1 MNLSQPKALKNIFLT
16 EMWERFSY
24 YGITALLI
32 LYINKEFNLSK
43 DDVYTIYGAYGALVY
58 MTPLLG
64 GYLTDKFLGCYQ
76 AVLLGATLIVVGHF
90 VVALH
95 DPQHLFFYLGLSLV
109 IVGTGFFTP
118 SINACLGEL
127 YSSDDK
133 RRDSG
138 FTIAYMG
145 RNIGTILAPILCAW
159 IAARFDWRYAFI
171 VAGVGMMFGMHT
183 FIRAK
188 KDLAGAS
195 FASMNA
201 EQFLKVSLITI
212 LVTGIIFVLML
223 VPKVVGWALLV
234 VSLGLCTYLLRLF
247 IEISEQTRKRMWAAL
262 ILTAFYVAFMILLQ
276 QSGGA
281 LNLFTDE
288 FVNKE
293 FLSFHIETG
302 MFQSVEPLA
311 VVILSPLFV
320 LFWRRL
326 DERGFLLSYGQKF
339 SIGILVMSLSFWL
352 LAVAMSTMNDAHQI
366 AMSWINSAYLMQA
379 CGELFIGPIGLAMIS
394 KLIPNRLVGLFMGI
408 WVLAQSVANYLA
420 ALIGNVITPQDSGA
434 MNALLL
440 MHDYKVAFFSLGLA
454 GVLIALLLFF
464 VSPALR
470 RLSQ

>member
-1 MNLSQPKALKNIFLT
+1 
-16 EMWERFSY
+16 
-24 YGITALLI
+24 
-32 LYINKEFNLSK
+32 
-43 DDVYTIYGAYGALVY
+43 
-58 MTPLLG
+58 
-64 GYLTDKFLGCYQ
+64 
-76 AVLLGATLIVVGHF
+76 
-90 VVALH
+90 
-95 DPQHLFFYLGLSLV
+95 
-109 IVGTGFFTP
+109 
-118 SINACLGEL
+118 
-127 YSSDDK
+127 
-133 RRDSG
+133 
-138 FTIAYMG
+138 MG